1 MATARV
7 IIYVLRALLV
17 YGLSRIS
24 STLLLASVISQGAR
38 TVLAKKGASRNGNA
52 AEMVTVIGLR
62 LSTIAA
68 LVSHARRECGQGLD
82 TPT

>member
-24 STLLLASVISQGAR
+24 STLLLASVISQ
-38 TVLAKKGASRNGNA
+38 GASRNGNA